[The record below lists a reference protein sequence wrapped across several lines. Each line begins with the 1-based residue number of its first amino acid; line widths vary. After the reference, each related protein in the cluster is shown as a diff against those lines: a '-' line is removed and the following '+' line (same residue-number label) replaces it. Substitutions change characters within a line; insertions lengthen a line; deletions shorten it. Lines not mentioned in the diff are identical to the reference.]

1 MELTSRLTD
10 QVRRHLEARSKAP
23 LKATSL
29 PAMDAADAG
38 HQSVEVGFYNDL
50 GNILED
56 LGRHGLAGLFGL
68 WCERR
73 HYRRELKRLFV
84 VGPYIISD
92 VGLTMDQA
100 RSDMDRPFWA
110 R

>member
-10 QVRRHLEARSKAP
+10 RVPRHMEARSSAP
-23 LKATSL
+23 LKAARS
-29 PAMDAADAG
+29 PAVNAADAG
-38 HQSVEVGFYNDL
+38 SQSIEVRLHQDL
-50 GNILED
+50 GEILKD
-56 LGRHGLAGLFGL
+56 LGRHGLVGLFGL

-73 HYRRELKRLFV
+73 RYRRELKRLFV
-84 VGPYIISD
+84 VGPYMIND

-100 RSDMDRPFWA
+100 RSEMDRPFWA